1 MRYLSIAGLSAALSC
16 LLTALTIAFAR
27 KRNWVFEPRSDR
39 WARKPVAKFGGV
51 PIVLTVLV
59 ATSLLHL
66 PYRLQ
71 VVVVLSACMAALG
84 LIDDIF
90 QAPAWAK
97 FGLQALI
104 AGAATW
110 AGIVYPLF
118 VSNSANIAF
127 TIFWLVAITNAF
139 NLLDNMDGLSPGVG
153 LITALNT
160 VLILNSS
167 SDPLSW
173 LALAFSGILLGFL
186 VFNFYPAKI
195 FMGDTGSLLVGFLL
209 ACFSVLTAQ
218 RISSTIS
225 ILFVPALVFFL
236 PIFDMALVSVT
247 RRINGRAISA
257 GAKDHTS
264 HRLVLLGLSDRKA
277 VLTLYVVAAASG
289 LVAYLWKTHFPE
301 LGPGLMILFLVIAAL
316 FWLYLAKLQL
326 PSEWLSRT
334 NVFTLALPQLL
345 DSIAKRAAV
354 VFTDAGLLVL
364 SLYFALIMRFERMPA
379 ATLSAFFLVAALSIC
394 IKVPLLGIYSVYRR
408 EWQVRTLRDI
418 YPIVKAC
425 LLGSVLMVTALAF
438 MTRLQEVSRTVLV
451 MDAVLSIAMLTM
463 ARLASRIFDD
473 ALISSSNKQFILV
486 GGMSSQ
492 FFCRYFEWKHPGS
505 KIIAILTP
513 GPEFTNGTDYIM
525 GIPVVPFSELESLL
539 EKQVIAGAAVL
550 PDCPSA
556 VREFVMEVC
565 AHQNVGTSRFHFSV
579 ESLSVPTE
587 TSPSEFSGNLPE

>member
-1 MRYLSIAGLSAALSC
+1 MRYLSIAGLTAALSC
-16 LLTALTIAFAR
+16 LLTALTIALAR
-27 KRNWVFEPRSDR
+27 NRRWVFEPRSDR
-39 WARKPVAKFGGV
+39 WASKPVAKFGGV
-51 PIVLTVLV
+51 PIILTLLV
-59 ATSLLHL
+59 AAAALHL
-66 PYRLQ
+66 PHRLQ
-71 VVVVLSACMAALG
+71 IVVVLSACMAALG

-90 QAPAWAK
+90 QVPAWVK
-97 FGLQALI
+97 FSLQTLI

-110 AGIVYPLF
+110 AGVVYPLF
-118 VSNSANIAF
+118 FSTAGNVAF

-160 VLILNSS
+160 LLILNASA
-167 SDPLSW
+167 DPLSW
-173 LALAFSGILLGFL
+173 LAIAFAGTLLGFL
-186 VFNFYPAKI
+186 IFNFYPAKI

-209 ACFSVLTAQ
+209 ACFSVLSAQ

-264 HRLVLLGLSDRKA
+264 HRLVMLGLSDRKA
-277 VLTLYVVAAASG
+277 VVTLYAVAAVSG

-301 LGPGLMILFLVIAAL
+301 LGPGLMMLFLVVAAL

-334 NVFTLALPQLL
+334 NVFTLAIPQLL

-354 VFTDAGLLVL
+354 VFMDAGLLVL
-364 SLYFALIMRFERMPA
+364 SLYFALIMRFESMPA
-379 ATLSAFFLVAALSIC
+379 STLSAFFLVTALSIC
-394 IKVPLLGIYSVYRR
+394 IKIPLLGIYSVYRR

-418 YPIVKAC
+418 YPIMKAC
-425 LLGSVLMVTALAF
+425 LLGSMVMVTVLAF

-463 ARLASRIFDD
+463 ARLASRMFDD
-473 ALISSSNKQFILV
+473 ALISSPNKQFVLV
-486 GGMSSQ
+486 GGMSAQ
-492 FFCRYFEWKHPGS
+492 FFCRYFEWKYPGS
-505 KIIAILTP
+505 KIVAILTP

-525 GIPVVPFSELESLL
+525 GIPVVPFSELEPLL
-539 EKQVIAGAAVL
+539 EKQVIAGAAIL
-550 PDCPSA
+550 PDCPGS
-556 VREFVMEVC
+556 VRDFVMQIC
-565 AHQNVGTSRFHFSV
+565 AQQNVGTSRFHFSV
-579 ESLSVPTE
+579 ESLSVAAEAST
-587 TSPSEFSGNLPE
+587 SEFPGSIPD

>member
-1 MRYLSIAGLSAALSC
+1 MRFLSIAGLSAALC
-16 LLTALTIAFAR
+16 CTLTALMIALAR
-27 KRNWVFEPRSDR
+27 KRRWVFEPRSDR
-39 WARKPVAKFGGV
+39 WARKPVAKFGGI
-51 PIVLTVLV
+51 PIVLTLLV
-59 ATSLLHL
+59 AGSVLHL
-66 PYRLQ
+66 PPRLQ
-71 VVVVLSACMAALG
+71 IVVLLSAAMAALG
-84 LIDDIF
+84 LLDDVF
-90 QAPAWAK
+90 QVPAWAK
-97 FGLQALI
+97 FSLQVLI

-118 VSNSANIAF
+118 FSAPANIAF

-160 VLILNSS
+160 VLILNTSN
-167 SDPLSW
+167 DPLSW
-173 LALAFSGILLGFL
+173 LAVAFAGTLLGFL

-209 ACFSVLTAQ
+209 ACFSVLSAQ
-218 RISSTIS
+218 RISSTVS

-264 HRLVLLGLSDRKA
+264 HRLVMLGLSDPKA

-289 LVAYLWKTHFPE
+289 LVAYLWKTQFPE
-301 LGPGLMILFLVIAAL
+301 LGPGLMFLFLVIAAL

-334 NVFTLALPQLL
+334 NVFTLAIPQLL
-345 DSIAKRAAV
+345 DSLGKRAAV
-354 VFTDAGLLVL
+354 VFMDAGLLVL
-364 SLYFALIMRFERMPA
+364 SLYFALIMRFEQMPA
-379 ATLSAFFLVAALSIC
+379 ALLSAFFLVAALSIC
-394 IKVPLLGIYSVYRR
+394 IKIPLLGIYSVYRR

-418 YPIVKAC
+418 YPIMKAC
-425 LLGSVLMVTALAF
+425 LVGSVVMVTVLAF

-451 MDAVLSIAMLTM
+451 MDAVLSIGMLTM
-463 ARLASRIFDD
+463 ARLASRVFDD
-473 ALISSSNKQFILV
+473 ALISHPSKQFILV
-486 GGMSSQ
+486 GGLSSQ
-492 FFCRYFEWKHPGS
+492 FFCRYFEWQHPGS

-513 GPEFTNGTDYIM
+513 GPEFTNSTDYIM
-525 GIPVVPFSELESLL
+525 GIPVVPFTELQPLL
-539 EKQVIAGAAVL
+539 ERQEIAGAAIL

-556 VREFVMEVC
+556 VREFVAEVC
-565 AHQNVGTSRFHFSV
+565 AQQNIGTSRFHFSV
-579 ESLSVPTE
+579 ESLSVPSE
-587 TSPSEFSGNLPE
+587 ASPPEFSGNLPD

>member
-16 LLTALTIAFAR
+16 LLTALMIALAR
-27 KRNWVFEPRSDR
+27 KRRWVLEPRTDR
-39 WARKPVAKFGGV
+39 WAQKPVAKFGGL
-51 PIVLTVLV
+51 PIILTLLIS
-59 ATSLLHL
+59 ASLLHL

-90 QAPAWAK
+90 QVPAWAK
-97 FGLQALI
+97 FSLQLLI

-110 AGIVYPLF
+110 AGVVYPLF
-118 VSNSANIAF
+118 FSNAANIAF
-127 TIFWLVAITNAF
+127 TVFWLVAITNAF

-160 VLILNSS
+160 VLILNVS

-173 LALAFSGILLGFL
+173 LAMAFAGTLLGFL

-209 ACFSVLTAQ
+209 ACFSVLSAQ

-247 RRINGRAISA
+247 RRLNGRAISA

-264 HRLVLLGLSDRKA
+264 HRLVMLGFSDRKA
-277 VLTLYVVAAASG
+277 AVTLYAIAAASG
-289 LVAYLWKTHFPE
+289 MVAYLWKTKFPE

-326 PSEWLSRT
+326 PREWLSRT
-334 NVFTLALPQLL
+334 NVFTLAIPQLL
-345 DSIAKRAAV
+345 DSITKRAAV

-364 SLYFALIMRFERMPA
+364 SLYFSLLMRFESMPA
-379 ATLSAFFLVAALSIC
+379 ATLSAFFLVAALSIT
-394 IKVPLLGIYSVYRR
+394 IKIPLLGVYSVYRR
-408 EWQVRTLRDI
+408 EWQGRTFRDI
-418 YPIVKAC
+418 YPIMKAC
-425 LLGSVLMVTALAF
+425 LLGSMVLVTALAF

-451 MDAVLSIAMLTM
+451 MDAALSIGMLTM
-463 ARLASRIFDD
+463 ARLASRMFDD
-473 ALISSSNKQFILV
+473 ALISDPSKQFILV
-486 GGMSSQ
+486 GGMSAE
-492 FFCRYFEWKHPGS
+492 FFHRYFEWKHPGS
-505 KIIAILTP
+505 KIVAILSP
-513 GPEFTNGTDYIM
+513 GPEFISGTDYIM
-525 GIPVVPFSELESLL
+525 GIPVIPFTELESLL
-539 EKQVIAGAAVL
+539 AKQEIAGAALL
-550 PDCPSA
+550 PDCPTA

-565 AHQNVGTSRFHFSV
+565 SAQNVGTSRFHFAV
-579 ESLSVPTE
+579 ESLNVAAE
-587 TSPSEFSGNLPE
+587 TPEFPGSLPD

>member
-16 LLTALTIAFAR
+16 LLTALTIALAR
-27 KRNWVFEPRSDR
+27 NRRWVFEPRSDR

-51 PIVLTVLV
+51 PIILTLLV
-59 ATSLLHL
+59 AAAALHL
-66 PYRLQ
+66 PHRLQ
-71 VVVVLSACMAALG
+71 IVVVLSACMAALG

-90 QAPAWAK
+90 QVPAWVK
-97 FGLQALI
+97 FSLQTLI
-104 AGAATW
+104 AAAAAW
-110 AGIVYPLF
+110 AGVVYPLF
-118 VSNSANIAF
+118 FSNAANVAF

-160 VLILNSS
+160 VLILNASA
-167 SDPLSW
+167 DPLSW
-173 LALAFSGILLGFL
+173 LALAFAGTLSGFL
-186 VFNFYPAKI
+186 IFNFYPAKI

-209 ACFSVLTAQ
+209 ACFSVMSAQ

-264 HRLVLLGLSDRKA
+264 HRLVMLGLSDRKA
-277 VLTLYVVAAASG
+277 VLTLYAVAAASG

-301 LGPGLMILFLVIAAL
+301 LGPGLMMLFLVIAAL

-334 NVFTLALPQLL
+334 NVFTLAIPQLL

-354 VFTDAGLLVL
+354 VFMDAGLLVL
-364 SLYFALIMRFERMPA
+364 SLYFALIMRFESMPA
-379 ATLSAFFLVAALSIC
+379 STLSAFFLVAALSIC
-394 IKVPLLGIYSVYRR
+394 IKIPLLGLYAVYRR
-408 EWQVRTLRDI
+408 EWQVGTLRDI
-418 YPIVKAC
+418 YPIMKAC
-425 LLGSVLMVTALAF
+425 LLGSMVMVTVLAF

-463 ARLASRIFDD
+463 ARLASHMFDD
-473 ALISSSNKQFILV
+473 ALISSPNKQFVLV
-486 GGMSSQ
+486 GGMSAQ
-492 FFCRYFEWKHPGS
+492 FFCRYFEWKFPGS

-525 GIPVVPFSELESLL
+525 GIPVVPFSELEPLL
-539 EKQVIAGAAVL
+539 EKQVIAGAAIL
-550 PDCPSA
+550 PDCPGS
-556 VREFVMEVC
+556 VRDFVMQIC
-565 AHQNVGTSRFHFSV
+565 AQQNVGTSRFHFSV
-579 ESLSVPTE
+579 ESLSVP
-587 TSPSEFSGNLPE
+587 SEASAPEFPGNISD

>member
-1 MRYLSIAGLSAALSC
+1 LIRLFAIAGISAVVCC

-27 KRNWVFEPRSDR
+27 QRKWVFEPRSDR
-39 WARKPVAKFGGV
+39 WAQKPVAKFGGV
-51 PIVLTVLV
+51 PIILTLL
-59 ATSLLHL
+59 AAAALLHL
-66 PYRLQ
+66 PIRLQ
-71 VVVVLSACMAALG
+71 VVVALSACMAFLG
-84 LIDDIF
+84 LADDLF

-97 FGLQALI
+97 FGTQIVI
-104 AGAATW
+104 AAAATW

-118 VSNSANIAF
+118 VSNTANVAF

-160 VLILNSS
+160 ALILSAPH
-167 SDPLSW
+167 DPLSW
-173 LALAFSGILLGFL
+173 LAMAFAGILLGFL

-209 ACFSVLTAQ
+209 ACFSVLSAQ

-236 PIFDMALVSVT
+236 PLFDMALVSVT
-247 RRINGRAISA
+247 RRLNGRAISA

-264 HRLVLLGLSDRKA
+264 HRLVMLGLSDRKA
-277 VLTLYVVAAASG
+277 VLTLYAIAAASG
-289 LVAYLWKTHFPE
+289 MVAYLWKTKFPE

-326 PSEWLSRT
+326 PREWLSRT
-334 NVFTLALPQLL
+334 NVFTLAIPQLL
-345 DSIAKRAAV
+345 DSITKRAAV

-364 SLYFALIMRFERMPA
+364 SLYFSLLMRFESMPA
-379 ATLSAFFLVAALSIC
+379 ATLSAFFLVAALSIA
-394 IKVPLLGIYSVYRR
+394 IKIPLLGVYSVYRR

-425 LLGSVLMVTALAF
+425 LMGSMILITVLAF

-473 ALISSSNKQFILV
+473 ALISHPSKQFILV
-486 GGMSSQ
+486 GGMSAE
-492 FFCRYFEWKHPGS
+492 FFHRYFEWKHPGS
-505 KIIAILTP
+505 KIVAILSP
-513 GPEFTNGTDYIM
+513 GPEFISGIDYVM
-525 GIPVVPFSELESLL
+525 GIPVIPFTELEALL
-539 EKQVIAGAAVL
+539 AKQEIAGAALL
-550 PDCPSA
+550 PDCPAA
-556 VREFVMEVC
+556 VRDFVMEVC
-565 AHQNVGTSRFHFSV
+565 AAQNVGTSRFHFSL
-579 ESLSVPTE
+579 ESLSLASE
-587 TSPSEFSGNLPE
+587 SSEFSGNLPD

>member
-1 MRYLSIAGLSAALSC
+1 LTRLFAIAGIGALTC
-16 LLTALTIAFAR
+16 AVLTALTIAIAR
-27 KRNWVFEPRSDR
+27 RRKWVFEPRRDR
-39 WARKPVAKFGGV
+39 WSSKPVAKFGGV
-51 PIVLTVLV
+51 PIVLTLLT
-59 ATSLLHL
+59 AAALLHL
-66 PYRLQ
+66 PPRLHI
-71 VVVVLSACMAALG
+71 VVGLSGCMALLG
-84 LIDDIF
+84 LADDIF

-97 FGLQALI
+97 FGTQILI
-104 AGAATW
+104 AVAATW
-110 AGIVYPLF
+110 SGIIYPIF
-118 VSNSANIAF
+118 YTNAANIAF

-160 VLILNSS
+160 ALILSAPH
-167 SDPLSW
+167 DPLSW
-173 LALAFSGILLGFL
+173 LAMAFAGTLLGFL
-186 VFNFYPAKI
+186 VFNFFPAKI
-195 FMGDTGSLLVGFLL
+195 FMGDTGSLFLGFLL
-209 ACFSVLTAQ
+209 ACFSVLSAQ

-264 HRLVLLGLSDRKA
+264 HRLVMLGLSDRKA
-277 VLTLYVVAAASG
+277 VVTLYAIAAASG
-289 LVAYLWKTHFPE
+289 MVAYLWKTKFPE
-301 LGPGLMILFLVIAAL
+301 LGPGLMILFLVVAAL

-326 PSEWLSRT
+326 PREWLSRT
-334 NVFTLALPQLL
+334 NVFTLAIPQLL

-364 SLYFALIMRFERMPA
+364 SLYFSWLLRFESVPA
-379 ATLSAFFLVAALSIC
+379 SALSAFFLVAALSIC
-394 IKVPLLGIYSVYRR
+394 VKIPLLGVYSMYRR

-425 LLGSVLMVTALAF
+425 VLGSMIVVTILAF
-438 MTRLQEVSRTVLV
+438 ITRLQEVSRTVLV
-451 MDAVLSIAMLTM
+451 MDAALSVAMLTM

-473 ALISSSNKQFILV
+473 ALISHPSKQFVLV

-492 FFCRYFEWKHPGS
+492 FFHRYFEWKYPGS
-505 KIIAILTP
+505 KIIAILSP
-513 GPEFTNGTDYIM
+513 GPEFISGIDYVM
-525 GIPVVPFSELESLL
+525 GIPVIPFTELESLL
-539 EKQVIAGAAVL
+539 SKQEIAGAALL

-565 AHQNVGTSRFHFSV
+565 SAQNVGTSRFHFSV
-579 ESLSVPTE
+579 ESLNLASE
-587 TSPSEFSGNLPE
+587 PSEFPGALPD